1 MVKLTDNAVR
11 RFKDVLTENNALS
24 QGMRIFAAGGG

>member
-11 RFKDVLTENNALS
+11 RFKTFLSENKNVAGGL
-24 QGMRIFAAGGG
+24 RIFAAGGR